1 MKKLTLILALLVA
14 MVTTAMGQIN
24 VSTTEGAPE
33 HRYILRNANNKF
45 VTSGTGMTGNMNE
58 AGHFAFYATDTEN
71 AYYIY
76 SIVEEK
82 WLTYEIASGYN
93 NQQNFVTLSDSKGED
108 DKFYFR
114 KYNNGDYYDIA
125 PYNTNGVAGKYLN
138 WYQGLGETLGLWEQN
153 ANVDAGSKWFLEEEI
168 TSIDKLSND
177 KVYFLQSSRGH
188 LLYKSDN
195 AGVVA
200 SSVAYNGISL
210 HDDASLWAI
219 YKSPD
224 TGKYYFYNITA
235 DKFIG
240 QNSDE
245 GGRFPFV
252 EKPTNDIQIVS
263 STKNGYPFVFSTDN
277 YGAIN
282 HFNHS
287 AAPGVANWKGND
299 SQGGLR
305 SLADDGS
312 AHKVYSVKT
321 LSQDDKTKIVNLVS
335 AFENIEVVYNF
346 IYNGNTIA
354 AQTSAAKNGDATYPD
369 ITVTFPF
376 GVSATKPA
384 GSVTASDAENT
395 KTFNIEV
402 DLNLPFQISELDENG
417 KFGSNM
423 HWYKMTL
430 KGKDVRCQDYKSIA
444 NANYGDDI
452 TPNDLYAFTGNP
464 FDGFKIYNMIAG
476 SSKVLW
482 SNWFNNSGNPIPM
495 TPVDSVTADTDW
507 LLNANGDGF
516 GFKRE
521 GTTNGYVNS
530 REETFSYWDSASGA
544 GNDGSR
550 IKFIDKDTEVN
561 TIAESY
567 KNDVLTTLDIW
578 AACFDVATVKES
590 IENAEVEGGTLVEFI
605 NDALSSV
612 FADKYFT
619 IRNADQNIE
628 SVRHNTYLSAKSN
641 SKNEAYG
648 ETHKDNDAI
657 WTFKL
662 FGKDFYLYNVKNNVY
677 LGTPGS
683 NGDLMESPTVLYYF
697 DSAKAEEG
705 VSVSNALELHCG
717 GETLHMNNHNSEGSH
732 NDRFLS
738 SYDDDYASC
747 WYIGL
752 YEEHFA
758 IIAATLAAEENNHTE
773 APGLGQY
780 TTAAYNALQQF
791 SENDSYTLEEAIV
804 ALDAFNRAKNRP
816 LYYIE
821 GQISYAK
828 GKAIYEDNTPDNLK
842 FKEIN
847 VYDRTMLWAMDQTTA
862 TVAITDNVVL
872 TNYASTN
879 GFWGA
884 DYISII
890 ETEPA
895 VEDDGIF
902 MFKTNGTG
910 SPVHAQ
916 ETNSVIVRWSSAEA
930 NTVGGGSTW
939 KFVYV
944 GNSYDIDQLTDEKI
958 EALLALKAAHS
969 ARKEHYQ
976 AAGIGDA
983 IGEYTLTSKNAFD
996 AILAAGEEIF
1006 NASLTDQ
1013 ASKSIEAINEA
1024 KTNINNATLTIN
1036 QPATKKYYRIKGADE
1051 TQNPSGHYITGNTN
1065 WDGGRIALKAED
1077 DASTIYYLNENN
1089 KLAAYQSGLY
1099 IGVNGN
1105 NYLFAS
1111 IDGTTKPATNITFA
1125 ESPRKAGIYTIKS
1138 ADRYLHYKTH
1148 DGAAEIDRCQS
1159 DGGHTTHDWII
1170 EEVTTLPV
1178 EIKSVGFATFF
1189 APVAVEIPA
1198 EVKAWYLATKDDVN
1212 ENKITMTPVTG
1223 NVIPANTGV
1232 ILEGTAGTHDFVIT
1246 EEKGED
1252 ITSLL
1257 TGTVAATY
1265 IAEDAYVLSK
1275 PSDKEIGFYLANR
1288 DIDTNGNVIEVEE
1301 NKNQENT
1308 RFKNNSH
1315 KAYLPSSALSSAAQ
1329 NSAGFRFSFGD
1340 ENTTAIEEME
1350 TESSEVKAIYDLTGR
1365 KLEGISGTGIYI
1377 INGNKV
1383 IIR

>member
-1 MKKLTLILALLVA
+1 MKRFTLILSLLVA

-24 VSTTEGAPE
+24 VSTTLPTEGCPE
-33 HRYILRNANNKF
+33 HLYLMRNANN
-45 VTSGTGMTGNMNE
+45 VYATRTTGRSNSIVESGL
-58 AGHFAFYATDTEN
+58 FAFYPTGDDN

-76 SIVEEK
+76 CVEENK
-82 WLTYEIASGYN
+82 WVTYNIAGGYSN
-93 NQQNFVTLSDSKGED
+93 VQNFVTLSDSKGDD

-114 KYNNGDYYDIA
+114 AYNNGEYYDIA
-125 PYNTNGVAGKYLN
+125 PYNNTGVASKYLN
-138 WYQGLGETLGLWEQN
+138 WFQGGGDRFGIWQE
-153 ANVDAGSKWFLEEEI
+153 DATIDNGSKWLL
-168 TSIDKLSND
+168 IDADETAINSLSELSND
-177 KVYFLQSSRGH
+177 KAYVLKTSRGH
-188 LLYKSDN
+188 LLYNSN
-195 AGVVA
+195 NPTVVG
-200 SSVAYNGISL
+200 SSRKYNIT
-210 HDDASLWAI
+210 DADACSWAI

-224 TGKYYFYNITA
+224 TNKYYFYNLGA

-240 QNSDE
+240 QNSEE

-252 EKPTNDIQIVS
+252 KKPTNDIQIVS
-263 STKNGYPFVFSTDN
+263 STKAGYGYPFVFSTDN

-282 HFNHS
+282 HFGNNT
-287 AAPGVANWKGND
+287 AEPGIANWKGND
-299 SQGGLR
+299 NAGGLR
-305 SLADDGS
+305 ALADDGS
-312 AHKVYSVKT
+312 AHKIFAIRDLTDDEKT
-321 LSQDDKTKIVNLVS
+321 TIASLVS
-335 AFENIEVVYNF
+335 AFENITVVYNF
-346 IYNGNTIA
+346 TYKGRTIA
-354 AQTSAAKNGDATYPD
+354 TQESGAKNGDTEYPD
-369 ITVTFPF
+369 ITTTFPF

-395 KTFNIEV
+395 QTFNIEV
-402 DLNLPFQISELDENG
+402 VLNLPFQISELDQNG

-430 KGKDVRCQDYKSIA
+430 TGKDVRCQDYKNTASTTYSDS
-444 NANYGDDI
+444 NL

-464 FDGFKIYNMIAG
+464 FDGYKIYNMMAG

-482 SNWFNNSGNPIPM
+482 SSWFDDSGNPIPM
-495 TPVDSVTADTDW
+495 TPVEEVTADTDW
-507 LLNANGDGF
+507 LLNANGDGY
-516 GFKRE
+516 GFKRK
-521 GTTNGYVNS
+521 GTNTGYVNN
-530 REETFSYWDSASGA
+530 RNNTFSYWNNGA
-544 GNDGSR
+544 GATDSNSR
-550 IKFIDKDTEVN
+550 ITFTEKDADVK
-561 TIAESY
+561 TITESY
-567 KNDVLTTLDIW
+567 QNVVLDALDIW
-578 AACFDVATVKES
+578 AACFDVTTVQAS
-590 IENAEVEGGTLVEFI
+590 IENTEAQGGTLVEFI
-605 NDALSSV
+605 NDALASI
-612 FADKYFT
+612 FAEKYFT
-619 IRNADQNIE
+619 IRNADQNE
-628 SVRHNTYLSAKSN
+628 TSVRYNTYLSAKSN

-683 NGDLMESPTVLYYF
+683 NGDLTANPTYLYYF
-697 DSAKAEEG
+697 DNAIAQEG

-717 GETLHMNNHNSEGSH
+717 DETLHMNNHNSEGSH
-732 NDRFLS
+732 NNRFLS

-747 WYIGL
+747 WYIES

-758 IIAATLAAEENNHTE
+758 IIAATLEAEKNNHAE
-773 APGLGQY
+773 APELGQY
-780 TTAAYNALQQF
+780 TTAAYNALYEF
-791 SENDSYTLEEAIV
+791 NENKPYTLEEAIV
-804 ALDAFNRAKNRP
+804 ALDAFNKAKNRP

-847 VYDRTMLWAMDQTTA
+847 VYDRTMLWAMDQATE
-862 TVAITDNVVL
+862 TVAITENVVL

-895 VEDDGIF
+895 EENDGIF

-969 ARKEHYQ
+969 AKKEHYQ
-976 AAGIGDA
+976 DAGIGDA
-983 IGEYTLTSKNAFD
+983 IGEYSSTSEKAFD

-1006 NASLTDQ
+1006 NASLTEQ
-1013 ASKSIEAINEA
+1013 ALKSIEAINEA
-1024 KTNINNATLTIN
+1024 KTNINNATMTIN
-1036 QPATKKYYRIKGADE
+1036 QPATNKYYRIKGADE
-1051 TQNPSGHYITGNTN
+1051 TQSLSGHYITGNTN
-1065 WDGGRIALKAED
+1065 SDGGRIALKAEA

-1138 ADRYLHYKTH
+1138 ADRYLHYKVH
-1148 DGAAEIDRCQS
+1148 EGAAEIDRCTN
-1159 DGGHTTHDWII
+1159 DGDHTAHDWII
-1170 EEVTTLPV
+1170 EEVTSLPV
-1178 EIKSVGFATFF
+1178 TIKSVRFATFY
-1189 APVAVEIPA
+1189 APVAVVIPDGVTA
-1198 EVKAWYLATKDDVN
+1198 YYMTSEGVK
-1212 ENKITMTPVTG
+1212 ENSISMTG
-1223 NVIPANTGV
+1223 IENGVIPANTGV
-1232 ILEGTAGTHDFVIT
+1232 ILEGEEGTYSFAIT
-1246 EEKGED
+1246 GDVGAIENN
-1252 ITSLL
+1252 LF
-1257 TGTVAATY
+1257 TGTVAAEY
-1265 IAEDAYVLSK
+1265 ITEDAYVLAA
-1275 PSDKEIGFYLANR
+1275 PE
-1288 DIDTNGNVIEVEE
+1288 GN
-1301 NKNQENT
+1301 NLGLYKASLNQVGNT
-1308 RFKNNSH
+1308 AFKNNSH
-1315 KAYLPSSALSSAAQ
+1315 KAYLPASVIEGTEGQGSS
-1329 NSAGFRFSFGD
+1329 GFRFDFGG
-1340 ENTTAIEEME
+1340 TTAIEDV
-1350 TESSEVKAIYDLTGR
+1350 EVEEAEAKAIYDLQGR
-1365 KLEGISGTGIYI
+1365 KVENPTKGIYI

-1383 IIR
+1383 LVK

>member
-1 MKKLTLILALLVA
+1 MKKFTLILSLLVA

-45 VTSGTGMTGNMNE
+45 VTSTTGMTGEMNE
-58 AGHFAFYATDTEN
+58 AGHFAFYSAGVDN

-76 SIVEEK
+76 SINENK
-82 WLTYEIASGYN
+82 WVTYEIASAYDN
-93 NQQNFVTLSDSKGED
+93 TQNFVTLSDTKGDD

-114 KYNNGDYYDIA
+114 AYNNGDYYDIA
-125 PYNTNGVAGKYLN
+125 PYNTTDIAGKYLN
-138 WYQGLGETLGLWEQN
+138 WYQGGGSTLGIWQQG
-153 ANVDAGSKWFLEEEI
+153 ANVDTGSKWFLEEEI

-188 LLYKSDN
+188 LLYNSGN
-195 AGVVA
+195 AEVVG
-200 SSVAYNGISL
+200 SSKKYNISL

-224 TGKYYFYNITA
+224 TEKYYFYNIAA

-263 STKNGYPFVFSTDN
+263 STKDGYPFVFSTDN

-282 HFNHS
+282 HFGDNT
-287 AAPGVANWKGND
+287 AEPGVANWKGNANA
-299 SQGGLR
+299 GGLR
-305 SLADDGS
+305 ALDDDGS
-312 AHKVYSVKT
+312 AHRVYSVKT
-321 LSQDDKTKIVNLVS
+321 LSQDEKARIANLVS

-346 IYNGNTIA
+346 TYNGNTIA
-354 AQTSAAKNGDATYPD
+354 TQTSAAKNGDATYPD

-376 GVSATKPA
+376 GVSATKPV

-395 KTFNIEV
+395 QTFDIEV
-402 DLNLPFQISELDENG
+402 VLNLPFQISELDQNG
-417 KFGSNM
+417 KFGSDM

-444 NANYGDDI
+444 NATYDVI

-482 SNWFNNSGNPIPM
+482 SNWFDNSANPIPM
-495 TPVDSVTADTDW
+495 TPVDSVTEGTDW
-507 LLNANGDGF
+507 LLNANRDGY
-516 GFKRE
+516 GFKRK
-521 GTTNGYVNS
+521 GTDNAYVNS
-530 REETFSYWDSASGA
+530 REETFSYWNHANGKTD
-544 GNDGSR
+544 NGSR
-550 IKFIDKDTEVN
+550 ITFTEKDADVN

-578 AACFDVATVKES
+578 AACFDVATVKDN
-590 IENAEVEGGTLVEFI
+590 INNTDAEGGALVEFI
-605 NDALSSV
+605 NDALASI

-619 IRNADQNIE
+619 IRNADQNTG
-628 SVRHNTYLSAKSN
+628 SVRYNTYLSAKSN

-683 NGDLMESPTVLYYF
+683 NGDLMESPTALYYF
-697 DSAKAEEG
+697 DSAIAQEG
-705 VSVSNALELHCG
+705 VSVDNALELHCG
-717 GETLHMNNHNSEGSH
+717 SETLHMNNHNSSGNR

-738 SYDDDYASC
+738 SHDNDYASC

-758 IIAATLAAEENNHTE
+758 MIEAALVAEENNHAE

-821 GQISYAK
+821 GQISYAE
-828 GKAIYEDNTPDNLK
+828 GKAIYEENTPDNLK

-847 VYDRTMLWAMDQTTA
+847 VYDRTMLWAMDQATE
-862 TVAITDNVVL
+862 TVATTDNVVL

-895 VEDDGIF
+895 VENDGIF
-902 MFKTNGTG
+902 MFKTNGTDN
-910 SPVHAQ
+910 PVHAQ
-916 ETNSVIVRWSSAEA
+916 ETNSVIVRWSSTEA

-944 GNSYDIDQLTDEKI
+944 GNSYDIDKLTDEKI

-969 ARKEHYQ
+969 AKTEFYQ
-976 AAGIGDA
+976 NAVIGDA
-983 IGEYTLTSKNAFD
+983 IGQYNRTSEEAFD
-996 AILAAGEEIF
+996 AILAAGEGIYS
-1006 NASLTDQ
+1006 ASLTDQ
-1013 ASKSIEAINEA
+1013 ALKSIEAINEA

-1036 QPATKKYYRIKGADE
+1036 QPATNKYYRIKGADE
-1051 TQNPSGHYITGNTN
+1051 NQNPSGHYITGNTN
-1065 WDGGRIALKAED
+1065 SDGGRIALKAED

-1099 IGVNGN
+1099 IGLN
-1105 NYLFAS
+1105 NNHYVFAT
-1111 IDGTTKPATNITFA
+1111 IDGTKPASDITFA

-1138 ADRYLHYKTH
+1138 ADRYLHYKVYNN
-1148 DGAAEIDRCQS
+1148 AAEIDRCQN
-1159 DGGHTTHDWII
+1159 DAGHTAHDWII

-1178 EIKSVGFATFF
+1178 TISTVGYATFY
-1189 APVAVEIPA
+1189 APVAVVIPA

-1232 ILEGTAGTHDFVIT
+1232 ILEGLAGTYNFDIT
-1246 EEKGED
+1246 EETGEA

-1265 IAEDAYVLSK
+1265 VTEEAYVLSA
-1275 PSDKEIGFYLANR
+1275 PDGDVANLGLY
-1288 DIDTNGNVIEVEE
+1288 TAAFNQSGN
-1301 NKNQENT
+1301 T
-1308 RFKNNSH
+1308 AFKNNSH
-1315 KAYLPSSALSSAAQ
+1315 KAYLPKGVLSPEVQ
-1329 NSAGFRFSFGD
+1329 NSNGFRFDFDG
-1340 ENTTAIEEME
+1340 TTAVEDVEVENEEG
-1350 TESSEVKAIYDLTGR
+1350 VKVIYDLAGR
-1365 KLEGISGTGIYI
+1365 KLDEITAPGVYI
-1377 INGNKV
+1377 VNGKKL

>member
-125 PYNTNGVAGKYLN
+125 PYNTTNVAGKYLN

-177 KVYFLQSSRGH
+177 KVYFLQSPRGH

-210 HDDASLWAI
+210 HNDASLWAI

-354 AQTSAAKNGDATYPD
+354 TQTSAAKNGDATYPD

-395 KTFNIEV
+395 QTFNIEV
-402 DLNLPFQISELDENG
+402 NLNLPFQISELDENG

-444 NANYGDDI
+444 NATYGDDI

-464 FDGFKIYNMIAG
+464 FDGYKIYNMMAG

-482 SNWFNNSGNPIPM
+482 SSWVNDNGNPIPM

-516 GFKRE
+516 GFKRK
-521 GTTNGYVNS
+521 GTDNAYVNS
-530 REETFSYWDSASGA
+530 RGETFSYWTSASGA

-550 IKFIDKDTEVN
+550 ITFTEKDANVN

-590 IENAEVEGGTLVEFI
+590 IENAEAEGGTLVEFI

-619 IRNADQNIE
+619 IRNADQNTG
-628 SVRHNTYLSAKSN
+628 SVRYNTYLSAKSN
-641 SKNEAYG
+641 DKNEAYG
-648 ETHKDNDAI
+648 EILKDNDAV
-657 WTFKL
+657 WAFKL
-662 FGKDFYLYNVKNNVY
+662 FGKNFYLYNELNNVY

-697 DSAKAEEG
+697 DNAIAQEG

-717 GETLHMNNHNSEGSH
+717 GETLHMNNHNSEGNH
-732 NDRFLS
+732 NNRFLS

-747 WYIGL
+747 WYIEL
-752 YEEHFA
+752 YEEHVA
-758 IIAATLAAEENNHTE
+758 MIEAALEAEKNNHAETPE
-773 APGLGQY
+773 LGQY
-780 TTAAYNALQQF
+780 TTAAYNALYEF
-791 SENDSYTLEEAIV
+791 NENKPYTIEETIV

-828 GKAIYEDNTPDNLK
+828 GNAIYEITADELK

-847 VYDRTMLWAMDQTTA
+847 VYDRTMLWAMDQTTE
-862 TVAITDNVVL
+862 TVAITENVVL
-872 TNYASTN
+872 TNYASSN

-890 ETEPA
+890 ETDPA
-895 VEDDGIF
+895 VEGDGIF

-939 KFVYV
+939 EFVYV
-944 GNSYDIDQLTDEKI
+944 GNSYDIDKLTDEKI

-976 AAGIGDA
+976 AADFGDA
-983 IGEYTLTSKNAFD
+983 IGEYTLTSKDAFN

-1006 NASLTDQ
+1006 NASLTEQ
-1013 ASKSIEAINEA
+1013 ALKSIADINEA

-1036 QPATKKYYRIKGADE
+1036 QPTTKKYYRMKGADE
-1051 TQNPSGHYITGNTN
+1051 NQNPSGHYITGNTN
-1065 WDGGRIALKAED
+1065 WDGGRIALKAEA
-1077 DASTIYYLNENN
+1077 DASTIYYLDENN
-1089 KLAAYQSGLY
+1089 KLVAYQSGLY

-1138 ADRYLHYKTH
+1138 ADRYLHYKVH
-1148 DGAAEIDRCQS
+1148 EGAAEIDRCQS

-1178 EIKSVGFATFF
+1178 TIKEAKYATFY
-1189 APVAVEIPA
+1189 APVAVELPEGVTAHTVTINTELGTA
-1198 EVKAWYLATKDDVN
+1198 RLSEGFTK
-1212 ENKITMTPVTG
+1212 
-1223 NVIPANTGV
+1223 IPANTGV
-1232 ILEGTAGTHDFVIT
+1232 ILAGPATTHYLTIIDEEVVLEGNNI
-1246 EEKGED
+1246 
-1252 ITSLL
+1252 L
-1257 TGTVAATY
+1257 TGTVAAAY
-1265 IAEDAYVLSK
+1265 VEDDAYVL
-1275 PSDKEIGFYLANR
+1275 ANGDNGVGLYR
-1288 DIDTNGNVIEVEE
+1288 TVLTNN
-1301 NKNQENT
+1301 

-1315 KAYLPSSALSSAAQ
+1315 KAYLPSSVLSSAAQ
-1329 NSAGFRFSFGD
+1329 QSAGFRFSFGD
-1340 ENTTAIEEME
+1340 DITTAIEKV
-1350 TESSEVKAIYDLTGR
+1350 ESRNEKEEIYDLTGR
-1365 KLEGISGTGIYI
+1365 KLEGISGAGIYI
-1377 INGNKV
+1377 VNGKKV
-1383 IIR
+1383 LVK